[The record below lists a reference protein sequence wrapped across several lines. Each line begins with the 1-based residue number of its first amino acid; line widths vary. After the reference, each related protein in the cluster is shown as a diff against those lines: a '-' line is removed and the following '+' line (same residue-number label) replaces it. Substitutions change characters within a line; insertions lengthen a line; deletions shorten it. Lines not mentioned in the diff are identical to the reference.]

1 MCGMFVP
8 DQSQALSLWSGS
20 TASKTLDYQR
30 TNPSRY
36 QIMKESESEVIQ
48 SCATL
53 CDPMDCSLPGFS
65 VHGIFPARVL
75 EWVAISFS
83 RGSSQPRNRT
93 RVSRVAGRRF
103 TLWPIQRKP
112 LEYKAGQHPT
122 TSSTRM
128 PHLNNKQS
136 EVAQLYPTLWDPLD
150 CSLPGFSVHG
160 IFQARILEC
169 VAIFFSRKSSQPR
182 DWTWVSCIV
191 GRCFIIWPT
200 REAHNNKENKNT
212 NLVISRKD
220 YHLTQACL
228 SEEKQ
233 TNKNSKNLTLYK
245 AYTNH
250 WTKASHTR

>member
-36 QIMKESESEVIQ
+36 QIMKESESEVTQ

-53 CDPMDCSLPGFS
+53 CDPMDRSLPGFS

-112 LEYKAGQHPT
+112 LEYKTWHHPT
-122 TSSTRM
+122 TSSTLCRM
-128 PHLNNKQS
+128 HHL
-136 EVAQLYPTLWDPLD
+136 
-150 CSLPGFSVHG
+150 
-160 IFQARILEC
+160 
-169 VAIFFSRKSSQPR
+169 
-182 DWTWVSCIV
+182 
-191 GRCFIIWPT
+191 
-200 REAHNNKENKNT
+200 NNKENKNT
-212 NLVISRKD
+212 NPIISRQE
-220 YHLTQACL
+220 YHLTQPCP

-233 TNKNSKNLTLYK
+233 TNKQKLSTNLTLYE
-245 AYTNH
+245 AHTNH
-250 WTKASHTR
+250 WTKIRKPKRRKNSVFFKESWILSLMKVEAFLPFDFCLP